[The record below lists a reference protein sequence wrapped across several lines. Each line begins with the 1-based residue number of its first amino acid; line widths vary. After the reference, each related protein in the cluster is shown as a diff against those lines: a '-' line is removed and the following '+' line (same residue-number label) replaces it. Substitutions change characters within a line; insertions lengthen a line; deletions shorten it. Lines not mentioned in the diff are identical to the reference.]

1 MTNSLIIFFKI
12 KSLFEIFE
20 EIKGIINFQIKLIE
34 TDEGLSDFLDK
45 NNNQYVVIC
54 SKHIYRS
61 DKLNYLLIKKPM
73 KIDNLIE
80 LINISII
87 KGKYIE
93 QSDLYIKNY
102 NLDINAR
109 MLKKGD
115 LKLKLTQK
123 EIEIILFLNSSK
135 GNKSIP
141 ELEKEVWGYSF
152 ELETHTVETH
162 VYRLRKK
169 FCQNLKIINLS

>member
-1 MTNSLIIFFKI
+1 
-12 KSLFEIFE
+12 
-20 EIKGIINFQIKLIE
+20 
-34 TDEGLSDFLDK
+34 
-45 NNNQYVVIC
+45 
-54 SKHIYRS
+54 
-61 DKLNYLLIKKPM
+61 M

-169 FCQNLKIINLS
+169 ILSKFKDNKFILSFEDGYKI